1 MRCPVHDS
9 RILLLVQAELK
20 QQLAEYT
27 AADWEGYRVMQ
38 LKIQAL
44 VNSSCLPCDSHD
56 LAIIAVQSCPCFILS
71 ICDNTNIKDH
81 SEHTHETTEL
91 FGD

>member
-1 MRCPVHDS
+1 MHLLEWQSRCSLATANVQIKHKHCPVSDS
-9 RILLLVQAELK
+9 RSLLVVQAELK

-44 VNSSCLPCDSHD
+44 VNSSCM
-56 LAIIAVQSCPCFILS
+56 LAM
-71 ICDNTNIKDH
+71 
-81 SEHTHETTEL
+81 
-91 FGD
+91 

>member
-1 MRCPVHDS
+1 MHLLEWQSRCSLATANVQIKHKYCLVS
-9 RILLLVQAELK
+9 NSITLLIVQAELK

-44 VNSSCLPCDSHD
+44 VNSSCM
-56 LAIIAVQSCPCFILS
+56 LATQ
-71 ICDNTNIKDH
+71 
-81 SEHTHETTEL
+81 
-91 FGD
+91 